1 MSESTSPF
9 GDSGDDELMEME
21 ITELLPGMH
30 KATLTAVSKG
40 ASKGTGNPMYTW
52 VWKVSGAHTVY
63 DYTMLTPQGITKA
76 AKIMRALGVEKGDNG
91 KFSCRPAD
99 LIGKSCMVRTVIEE
113 SAGYDPSPKIK
124 AYSSADGANAD
135 DSDIPSWSS

>member
-1 MSESTSPF
+1 MSESENPF
-9 GDSGDDELMEME
+9 GDSGSDDELMEME
-21 ITELLPGMH
+21 ITEHTAGTH

-40 ASKGTGNPMYTW
+40 ASKASGNPMYTW
-52 VWKVSGAHTVY
+52 VWKVDGAHTVY
-63 DYTMLTPQGITKA
+63 DYTMLPPQGITHA
-76 AKIMRALGVEKGDNG
+76 AKIMRARGVEKGDNG

-99 LIGKSCMVRTVIEE
+99 LIGKACMVRTVIEE

-135 DSDIPSWSS
+135 DTNIPF